1 MEICIRSLFANVYI
15 CIYFVTFVIQSE
27 CNDKYG
33 VEYLFSPYLNRVS
46 MQVRTTK
53 SAVGSCTEILY
64 IYKYICIVFT
74 ALHQY
79 SNILNIPY
87 TLSKLVWIPWLYRIY
102 LSIRDIKIRLR
113 SDFFLIVP
121 LSNKNI
127 YLQIMYIFVSIFM
140 EAAICFPSTF
150 MRVF

>member
-1 MEICIRSLFANVYI
+1 M
-15 CIYFVTFVIQSE
+15 TFVIQSE